1 MPNAFD
7 ILKESG
13 VNNMKYTAFLFLL
26 FFIQTISAQTKNPI
40 NEEALK
46 NTQDMMTNPSQR
58 AEAIGGN
65 AKAKEVDRMVNDLMG
80 ENSEEMYKAAAK
92 DFMPYIVKMSD
103 GDPKKMN
110 EIMTQA
116 MRNPAAFAESL
127 PPELKQKISD
137 LAAKAKKPAQ
147 PEQPKL
153 KP

>member
-1 MPNAFD
+1 
-7 ILKESG
+7 
-13 VNNMKYTAFLFLL
+13 MKYTAFLFLL
-26 FFIQTISAQTKNPI
+26 FVIQPISAQTKNAI
-40 NEEALK
+40 DEEALK
-46 NTQDMMTNPSQR
+46 NTQDMMVNPSQR

-65 AKAKEVDRMVNDLMG
+65 AKAKEVDRMVTDLMG

-92 DFMPYIVKMSD
+92 DFMPYIVKMGQ

-137 LAAKAKKPAQ
+137 LAAKAKNPAAAQ
-147 PEQPKL
+147 SQQPKI